1 MKIGIIET
9 GRPVGDLL
17 ERHGDYPTMFA
28 NLLRGADPD
37 LEFRAYHVLDGELP
51 TDPADCDAWL
61 MTGSAHGVYED
72 HDWIKPLEE
81 FSRRAAE
88 MGKRQVGIC
97 FGHQLYAQAFGGKVV
112 KTDKGWGAGAHTYKI
127 TERAP
132 WMVIDSDGEL
142 GEVSCIVSHQDQVVE
157 LPKNAKVYGG
167 STFCE
172 AGIMTI
178 GDNVMT
184 MQCHPEMS
192 KDFSSDL
199 IDIRWERMGPP
210 TSQAAK
216 DSLSKDLSRETLAK
230 WIVAFL
236 KG

>member
-17 ERHGDYPTMFA
+17 DKHGDYPTMFG

-37 LEFRAYHVLDGELP
+37 LEFRTYAVLDGELP
-51 TDPADCDAWL
+51 TDPAECDAWL

-72 HDWIKPLEE
+72 HDWIKPLEA

-88 MGKRQVGIC
+88 MGRKQVGIC

-112 KTDKGWGAGAHTYKI
+112 KTDKGWGAGAHTYEI
-127 TERAP
+127 AERAP
-132 WMVIDSDGEL
+132 WMVTGED
-142 GEVSCIVSHQDQVVE
+142 EISCIVSHQDQVVE
-157 LPKNAKVYGG
+157 LPKGAKVYGG
-167 STFCE
+167 SAFCE

-178 GDNVMT
+178 GDSVMT

-199 IDIRWERMGPP
+199 IDIRRERMGDAVSD
-210 TSQAAK
+210 TAK
-216 DSLSKDLSRETLAK
+216 SSLGKDLNRETLAK

>member
-17 ERHGDYPTMFA
+17 EKHGDYPTMFGQ
-28 NLLRGADPD
+28 LLRGADPD
-37 LEFRAYHVLDGELP
+37 LEFRTYAVLDGELL
-51 TDPADCDAWL
+51 TDPVECDAWL

-72 HDWIKPLEE
+72 HDWIAPLED

-88 MGKRQVGIC
+88 QGRKQVGIC

-112 KTDKGWGAGAHTYKI
+112 KTDKGWGAGAHTYTI
-127 TERAP
+127 AERAP
-132 WMVIDSDGEL
+132 WMVTEDDT
-142 GEVSCIVSHQDQVVE
+142 VSCIVSHQDQVVD
-157 LPKNAKVYGG
+157 LPQGAKVYGG
-167 STFCE
+167 SDFCE

-199 IDIRWERMGPP
+199 IDIRRERMGDAV
-210 TSQAAK
+210 SDNAK
-216 DSLSKDLSRETLAK
+216 DSLQKDLQRDALAK

>member
-17 ERHGDYPTMFA
+17 EKHGDYPTMFA
-28 NLLRGADPD
+28 KLLRGADPD

-51 TDPADCDAWL
+51 TDPADCDGWL

-72 HDWIKPLEE
+72 HAWIKPLED

-88 MGKRQVGIC
+88 MGIRQVGIC
-97 FGHQLYAQAFGGKVV
+97 FGHQLYAQAFGGKVI
-112 KTDKGWGAGAHTYKI
+112 KTDKGWGAGAHTYTI
-127 TERAP
+127 AERAP
-132 WMVIDSDGEL
+132 WMVDGDDSI
-142 GEVSCIVSHQDQVVE
+142 SCIVSHQDQVVD
-157 LPKNAKVYGG
+157 LPKDATVYGG
-167 STFCE
+167 SDFCE

-178 GDNVMT
+178 GDSVMT

-199 IDIRWERMGPP
+199 IDIRRERMGDQVSD
-210 TSQAAK
+210 TAK
-216 DSLSKDLSRETLAK
+216 ESLKKDLSRETLAK

>member
-9 GRPVGDLL
+9 GRPLDGML
-17 ERHGDYPTMFA
+17 EKFGDYPSMFA

-37 LEFRAYHVLDGELP
+37 LEFRTYHVLDGDLP
-51 TDPADCDAWL
+51 SDPADCDAWL
-61 MTGSAHGVYED
+61 MTGSRHGVYED

-112 KTDKGWGAGAHTYKI
+112 KSDKGWGAGAHTYKI

-132 WMVIDSDGEL
+132 WMVTDDEA
-142 GEVSCIVSHQDQVVE
+142 VSCIVSHQDQVVE
-157 LPKNAKVYGG
+157 TPPGAKVYGG
-167 STFCE
+167 SDFCE
-172 AGIMTI
+172 AGITTI
-178 GDNVMT
+178 GDTVMT

-199 IDIRWERMGPP
+199 IDLRRERMGDKV
-210 TSQAAK
+210 SDAAK
-216 DSLSKDLSRETLAK
+216 ESLGKGLQRDVLAQ

>member
-17 ERHGDYPTMFA
+17 EKHGDYPTMFA

-37 LEFRAYHVLDGELP
+37 LEFRTYHVLDGELP

-81 FSRRAAE
+81 FTRRAAE

-112 KTDKGWGAGAHTYKI
+112 KTDKGWGAGAHSYKI
-127 TERAP
+127 NERAP
-132 WMVIDSDGEL
+132 WMVTDDEA
-142 GEVSCIVSHQDQVVE
+142 VSCIVSHQDQVIE
-157 LPKNAKVYGG
+157 TPPGAKVYGG
-167 STFCE
+167 SEFCE
-172 AGIMTI
+172 AGITTI
-178 GDNVMT
+178 GDTVMT

-199 IDIRWERMGPP
+199 IDIRWDRMGEAV
-210 TSQAAK
+210 SSAAK
-216 DSLSKDLSRETLAK
+216 ESLKKDLQRNALAQ

>member
-17 ERHGDYPTMFA
+17 DKHGSYPTMFGT
-28 NLLRGADPD
+28 LLGGADPG
-37 LEFRAYHVLDGELP
+37 LEFRTYAVLDGVLP

-72 HDWIKPLEE
+72 HGWIKPLED
-81 FSRRAAE
+81 FSRRAADK
-88 MGKRQVGIC
+88 GRRQVGIC

-112 KTDKGWGAGAHTYKI
+112 KTDKGWGAGAHTYRI
-127 TERAP
+127 HDRAD
-132 WMVIDSDGEL
+132 WMVTDHD
-142 GEVSCIVSHQDQVVE
+142 EVSCIVSHQDQVVE
-157 LPKNAKVYGG
+157 LPKDARVHGG
-167 STFCE
+167 SDFCE

-178 GDNVMT
+178 GDSVMT

-192 KDFSSDL
+192 PQFSSDL
-199 IDIRWERMGPP
+199 IDLRRERMGDAV
-210 TSQAAK
+210 SNAAK
-216 DSLSKDLSRETLAK
+216 ESLAKTLHREDLAK

>member
-1 MKIGIIET
+1 MATPAPLPCIGQRLQLHT
-9 GRPVGDLL
+9 
-17 ERHGDYPTMFA
+17 
-28 NLLRGADPD
+28 
-37 LEFRAYHVLDGELP
+37 
-51 TDPADCDAWL
+51 
-61 MTGSAHGVYED
+61 
-72 HDWIKPLEE
+72 
-81 FSRRAAE
+81 
-88 MGKRQVGIC
+88 C

-112 KTDKGWGAGAHTYKI
+112 KTDKGWGAGAHTYTI
-127 TERAP
+127 AERAP
-132 WMVIDSDGEL
+132 WMVTEDDT
-142 GEVSCIVSHQDQVVE
+142 VSCIVSHQDQVVD
-157 LPKNAKVYGG
+157 LPQGAKVYGG
-167 STFCE
+167 SDFCE